1 MKGTGWVI
9 LELCIIFM
17 QTEGRFDMWV
27 TSYTGILT
35 LAKLKF
41 FMSKDLKY
49 LDKVALLLITQGDTQ
64 SVEFAEQS

>member
-41 FMSKDLKY
+41 LMSKDLKY